1 MKRNFLLYLRRA
13 KLLLLVRPSTSIS
26 KFYLVT
32 GRIISRVSRANRSF
46 RQKRGT
52 LRFNFDRNLYFIISI
67 RFHLFDI
74 SLKDAFMKIN
84 VNYREGNKSIIVE
97 HDSTKRYPTII
108 SIKITREIKKRSQ
121 ALFQVS
127 SFKFQ
132 VGWNSRNFDQARS
145 NEIPIK
151 YSNGQIARDFK
162 TNRQTI
168 RNDIL
173 ERNVGVNV
181 RRTYHYPFYAF

>member
-67 RFHLFDI
+67 RFHLSDI

-108 SIKITREIKKRSQ
+108 SIKIK
-121 ALFQVS
+121 FQVS

-173 ERNVGVNV
+173 ERNVGENV